1 MHDKTVSRLIAKE
14 ERRQKNELNLIA
26 SENYA
31 SDAVLQAA
39 GSVLTNKYA
48 EGRPS
53 KRYYAGCEVIDE
65 VEALA
70 IERAKKLFGATWA
83 NVQPHSGTQ
92 ANLAVYQA
100 LLMPGDTILGLDLK
114 HGGHLSHGF
123 SANASGKSYRGISYQ
138 LDPKTERLDYDAIRR
153 IAKKEKPKLIVCG
166 ASAYSHDWDYKKL
179 RAIADE
185 VKAFL
190 LADIAHPAGLI
201 AAMLLSDPFDYAH
214 VVTTT
219 THKTLRGPRG
229 GLIMLRKDFLH
240 PYDKNKAKK
249 KLSELLDS
257 AVFPGMQGGPLEHV
271 IAAKAICFG
280 EALKPAYRTY
290 AKNVIANARALS
302 QALAKRGYRI
312 VSGDTDNHSF
322 LVDLT
327 AKNLT
332 GAEAQTR
339 LSAIGITVNKNLIP
353 FDTQPSTI
361 TSGIRLGTAAI
372 TTRGFKT
379 KDMNRIAD
387 WIDLALTT
395 TNTKQTKNLQR
406 EVQGFVKRFPL
417 FKK

>member
-1 MHDKTVSRLIAKE
+1 MHDKTVSSLIAKE

-26 SENYA
+26 SENYV

-53 KRYYAGCEVIDE
+53 KRYYAGCEVVDE

-100 LLMPGDTILGLDLK
+100 ILSPGDAILGLDLK

-123 SANASGKSYRGISYQ
+123 SANASGKSYRGIAYQ
-138 LDPKTERLDYDAIRR
+138 LDPKTERLDYEAIRR
-153 IAKKEKPKLIVCG
+153 LAKKEKPKLIVCG

-201 AAMLLSDPFDYAH
+201 AAKLLNDPFDYAH

-229 GLIMLRKDFLH
+229 GLIMLRKDILH
-240 PYDKNKAKK
+240 PYDKNKSKK

-257 AVFPGMQGGPLEHV
+257 AVFPGMQGGPLEHI

-280 EALKPAYRTY
+280 EALKPSYRAYAR
-290 AKNVIANARALS
+290 NIIANARALS

-312 VSGDTDNHSF
+312 ISGDTDNHSF

-327 AKNLT
+327 AKKIT
-332 GAEAQTR
+332 GAEAQER
-339 LSAIGITVNKNLIP
+339 LSAICITVNKNLIP

-361 TSGIRLGTAAI
+361 ASGIRIGTAAI

-379 KDMNRIAD
+379 KDMARIAD
-387 WIDLALTT
+387 WIDRALTDA
-395 TNTKQTKNLQR
+395 NQTKKLAR
-406 EVQGFVKRFPL
+406 EVQDFVTVFPL
-417 FKK
+417 FQ